1 MSDAWSPDPSSRPS
15 IAEIV
20 KSLRRCYSNTVH
32 RLIYETPNVVSHE
45 RLQEE
50 NYKLSIIHD
59 NASKL
64 KEVQVT
70 FGTSPS
76 YMPSFTSSS
85 AQLAGSAGTAPSSSL
100 NSNTLVETN
109 KTNLFSQHFRLEKA
123 IPPTRELIET
133 VSPMKLEGN
142 WSKLDE
148 DGAYLVLSP
157 QSPHLMLW

>member
-1 MSDAWSPDPSSRPS
+1 
-15 IAEIV
+15 
-20 KSLRRCYSNTVH
+20 
-32 RLIYETPNVVSHE
+32 
-45 RLQEE
+45 
-50 NYKLSIIHD
+50 
-59 NASKL
+59 L
-64 KEVQVT
+64 KEVHVT
-70 FGTSPS
+70 LGTSPS

-85 AQLAGSAGTAPSSSL
+85 TQLASSAGTAHSSSL